1 MNVSSNPSHAC
12 HPNSPFLPWAHCHLE
27 GLGCQQGPVN
37 GKKKV
42 KKTFVLPTP
51 GHQLQFLLKYW
62 RNRRL
67 QVQMLTLQSAMS
79 NCIQY
84 KIMHSS
90 LLCLYYVDKKGNKDG
105 DATARTITTLQFQL
119 VQEDC
124 TSRTISVSNRKSGIR
139 CRRED
144 LPTARCRDMK
154 KAEKLQNNVTSVIGC
169 QLEKLFLRSS
179 KQSASTFT
187 SLCNFSLHPHLLQVQ
202 TSPVSNVMGTANI
215 VH

>member
-1 MNVSSNPSHAC
+1 
-12 HPNSPFLPWAHCHLE
+12 
-27 GLGCQQGPVN
+27 
-37 GKKKV
+37 
-42 KKTFVLPTP
+42 
-51 GHQLQFLLKYW
+51 
-62 RNRRL
+62 
-67 QVQMLTLQSAMS
+67 MS

-215 VH
+215 VHWDCSATSSTRKHFHHIRIVINTNQRNTS